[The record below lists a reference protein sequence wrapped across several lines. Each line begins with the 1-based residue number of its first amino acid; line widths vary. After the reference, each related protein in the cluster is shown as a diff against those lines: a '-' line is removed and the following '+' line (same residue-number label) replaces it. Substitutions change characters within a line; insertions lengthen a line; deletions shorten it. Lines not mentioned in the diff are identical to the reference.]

1 MQQQERLAEF
11 KKSVQNKFNVY
22 NSLFLNL
29 PYKNIENVG
38 MLIPLLLNQSEKGL
52 SNGLNPKEIL
62 ENFFENFV
70 EIKSEKEQIDFM
82 FRIIQYVERQVVLY
96 DSVEDA
102 AFPKLQKHSSSLS
115 LKDYFQL
122 VEKNNSWYT
131 IWDKLSTFSARIV
144 LTAHPTQFYTP
155 AVLDIITN
163 LRTLI
168 LEDKIDEIDVGL
180 QQLGLTSLINAK
192 KPTPLDEAKNI
203 IYTLRNVYYDAIGD
217 MYAYIKGSVGDK
229 EFVNHDIVKL
239 GFWPGG
245 DRDGNPFVTSDI
257 TRDVMNELRLTLMK
271 CYYNELKGL
280 LHKLTFKDVQ
290 EPLQKL
296 RSNLY
301 IAMFDSLKDIGYE
314 DLIIPLEEIR
324 QILIEKYQ
332 SLYLKDLERFIDKV
346 KIFKVHFA
354 TIDIRQDHSMHTK
367 VMVEVLKKHEFIKE
381 DLNELSKERL
391 IEILLHENFQLDPND
406 YEEEIVKDTIK
417 NILQLQTIQDKNGEE
432 GCNRYII
439 SNSEDIFS
447 ILFVYALFR
456 WCGWADKKITFDIV
470 PLFET
475 MNGMDS
481 AQETMRFMFNLPEYR
496 LHVQNRNNKQT
507 IMLGFSDGTKDG
519 GYLKAN
525 WSILKT
531 KEELSAVCD
540 ENEIAAIFF
549 DGRGGPPARGGG
561 KTHRF
566 YAAQTKEV
574 ANNEIQLT
582 IQGQTITS
590 TYGTKEQFI
599 YNSEQLLTA
608 GLSNTILGKEIS
620 ISKSDR
626 ILVEE
631 LSELSF
637 EKYDELKHHD
647 KFMPYLENMSTLKYY
662 TKANIGSRPG
672 KRGNKAKLEL
682 SDLRAISFV
691 GSWSQLK
698 QNVPGYYGI
707 GTALKTLEDDGRF
720 EEAKKLYEEVPFF
733 QALMLN
739 SMMSLSKCYFELT
752 SYMKE
757 NEEYGA
763 FWEILYT
770 EYILSKAMLLKLS
783 GMEILMEKE
792 AISRESIKIRENI
805 VLPLLVIQQY
815 ALQRIGEGTEFKELY
830 EKIVTRSLYGNINAS
845 RNSA

>member
-70 EIKSEKEQIDFM
+70 EIESEKEQIDFM

-102 AFPKLQKHSSSLS
+102 AFPKLHKHSSSLS
-115 LKDYFQL
+115 LREYFQL
-122 VEKNNSWYT
+122 VEKNNSWDT

-180 QQLGLTSLINAK
+180 QQLGLTSLINAT

-217 MYAYIKGSVGDK
+217 MYAYIKASVGSK
-229 EFVNHDIVKL
+229 QFENHDIVKL

-245 DRDGNPFVTSDI
+245 DRDGNPFVTADI

-271 CYYNELKGL
+271 CYYNELKSL

-324 QILIEKYQ
+324 LILIEKYQ
-332 SLYLKDLERFIDKV
+332 GLYLKDLERFIDKV

-367 VMVEVLKKHEFIKE
+367 VMVEVLKRKGFIKE
-381 DLNELSKERL
+381 DLSELSEKKL
-391 IEILLHENFQLDPND
+391 IGILLHENLQLDPND

-475 MNGMDS
+475 MNGMDN
-481 AQETMRFMFNLPEYR
+481 AQDTMRFLFDLVEYR
-496 LHVQNRNNKQT
+496 SHVKSRNNKQT

-540 ENEIAAIFF
+540 ENNIAAIFF

-620 ISKSDR
+620 ISESDR
-626 ILVEE
+626 KLVEE

-637 EKYDELKHHD
+637 KKYDELKHHD

-707 GTALKTLEDDGRF
+707 GTALKSLEDDGRF
-720 EEAKKLYEEVPFF
+720 EEVKKLYEEVPFF
-733 QALMLN
+733 QALMMN

-763 FWEILYT
+763 FWEILHA

>member
-52 SNGLNPKEIL
+52 SEGLNPKEIL

-70 EIKSEKEQIDFM
+70 EIESEKEQLDFM

-102 AFPKLQKHSSSLS
+102 AFPKLHKHSSSLS
-115 LKDYFQL
+115 LKDYFQF
-122 VEKNNSWYT
+122 VEKNNSWDT

-180 QQLGLTSLINAK
+180 QQLGLTSLINAT

-203 IYTLRNVYYDAIGD
+203 IYTLRHVYYDAIGD
-217 MYAYIKGSVGDK
+217 MYAYIKGSVGSK
-229 EFVNHDIVKL
+229 SFENHDIVKL

-245 DRDGNPFVTSDI
+245 DRDGNPFVTADI
-257 TRDVMNELRLTLMK
+257 TKDVMNELRLTLMK
-271 CYYNELKGL
+271 CYYNDLKGL
-280 LHKLTFKDVQ
+280 VHKLTFKDVQ
-290 EPLQKL
+290 APLQKL

-301 IAMFDSLKDIGYE
+301 TAMFDSSKDIGYD
-314 DLIIPLEEIR
+314 DLILPLQQIR
-324 QILIEKYQ
+324 LILIEKYQ
-332 SLYLKDLERFIDKV
+332 SLYLRDLEKFIDKV

-367 VMVEVLKKHEFIKE
+367 VMTDVLKKNGLIKE
-381 DLNELSKERL
+381 DLSELSEEKL
-391 IEILLHENFQLDPND
+391 INILLNENLQLVADD
-406 YEEEIVKDTIK
+406 YEEDIVKDTIK

-439 SNSEDIFS
+439 SNSEDVFS

-456 WCGWADKKITFDIV
+456 WCGWANKEITFDIV

-475 MNGMDS
+475 MKGMDN
-481 AQETMRFMFNLPEYR
+481 AQATMQFLFNLPEYKA
-496 LHVQNRNNKQT
+496 HVTNRNNKQS

-531 KEELSAVCD
+531 KEELSEVCD
-540 ENEIAAIFF
+540 EHDIAAIFF

-566 YAAQTKEV
+566 YAAQTNKV

-608 GLSNTILGKEIS
+608 GLSNTILEKEII
-620 ISKSDR
+620 ISDADR
-626 ILVEE
+626 ALIEE
-631 LSELSF
+631 MSEMSF
-637 EKYDELKHHD
+637 KKYDDLKHHD

-707 GTALKTLEDDGRF
+707 GTALKNLEDDGRF
-720 EEAKKLYEEVPFF
+720 DEAKRIYEEVPFF
-733 QALMLN
+733 QALMMN
-739 SMMSLSKCYFELT
+739 SMMSLTKCYFELT

-763 FWEILYT
+763 FWEILHA
-770 EYILSKAMLLKLS
+770 EYQLSKAMLLKLS
-783 GMEILMEKE
+783 GMDILMQKE

-815 ALQRIGEGTEFKELY
+815 ALQRIGEGTEYKELY

>member
-70 EIKSEKEQIDFM
+70 EIESEKDQIDFM

-102 AFPKLQKHSSSLS
+102 AFPKLHKHSSSLS

-122 VEKNNSWYT
+122 VEKNNSWDT

-217 MYAYIKGSVGDK
+217 MYANIKGSVGSK
-229 EFVNHDIVKL
+229 QFENHDIVKL

-245 DRDGNPFVTSDI
+245 DRDGNPFVTADI

-271 CYYNELKGL
+271 CYYNELKSL

-324 QILIEKYQ
+324 RILIEKYQ

-367 VMVEVLKKHEFIKE
+367 VMVEVLKKKEFIKE
-381 DLNELSKERL
+381 DLSELSEERL
-391 IEILLHENFQLDPND
+391 IDILLHENFQLDPWD
-406 YEEEIVKDTIK
+406 YDEEIVKDTIK
-417 NILQLQTIQDKNGEE
+417 NIFQLQTIQEKNGEE

-439 SNSEDIFS
+439 SNSEDVFS

-475 MNGMDS
+475 MKGMDS
-481 AQETMRFMFNLPEYR
+481 AQATMRFMFNLPEYR
-496 LHVQNRNNKQT
+496 SHVQNRNNKQT

-531 KEELSAVCD
+531 KEELSKVCD
-540 ENEIAAIFF
+540 ENNIAAIFF

-620 ISKSDR
+620 ISESDR
-626 ILVEE
+626 KLVEE

-637 EKYDELKHHD
+637 KKYDELKHHD

-720 EEAKKLYEEVPFF
+720 EEAQKLYEEVPFF
-733 QALMLN
+733 QALMMN

-763 FWEILYT
+763 FWEILHA
-770 EYILSKAMLLKLS
+770 EYILSKDMLLKLS
-783 GMEILMEKE
+783 GMKILMEKE

-815 ALQRIGEGTEFKELY
+815 ALQKIGEVTEFKELY

>member
-38 MLIPLLLNQSEKGL
+38 MLIPLLLSQSEKGL

-70 EIKSEKEQIDFM
+70 EIKSEKDQIDFM

-102 AFPKLQKHSSSLS
+102 AFPKLHKHSSSLS

-122 VEKNNSWYT
+122 VEKNNSWDT
-131 IWDKLSTFSARIV
+131 IWDKLSNFSARIV

-203 IYTLRNVYYDAIGD
+203 IYTLRHVYYDAIGD
-217 MYAYIKGSVGDK
+217 MYAYIKGSVGANAF
-229 EFVNHDIVKL
+229 ENHDIVKL

-245 DRDGNPFVTSDI
+245 DRDGNPFVTADI

-301 IAMFDSLKDIGYE
+301 IAMFDSSKDIGYE
-314 DLIIPLEEIR
+314 DLIVPLGEIR
-324 QILIEKYQ
+324 TILIEKYQ
-332 SLYLKDLERFIDKV
+332 GLYLKDLDRFIDKV

-367 VMVEVLKKHEFIKE
+367 VMIEVLKKNGFIE
-381 DLNELSKERL
+381 EELNELSEERL
-391 IEILLHENFQLDPND
+391 IDILLHENLELVPND
-406 YEEEIVKDTIK
+406 YDEEIVKDTIK
-417 NILQLQTIQDKNGEE
+417 NILQLKTIQDKNGEE

-456 WCGWADKKITFDIV
+456 WCGWADKEITFDIV

-475 MNGMDS
+475 MNGMDN
-481 AQETMRFMFNLPEYR
+481 AQATMQYLFKLPEYKAHLR
-496 LHVQNRNNKQT
+496 DRKKKQT

-531 KEELSAVCD
+531 KEALSEVCD
-540 ENEIAAIFF
+540 EHGIAAIFF

-566 YAAQTKEV
+566 YAAQTNKV

-608 GLSNTILGKEIS
+608 GLSNTILDKKIVIS
-620 ISKSDR
+620 DTDR
-626 ILVEE
+626 KLIEE
-631 LSELSF
+631 LSEMSF
-637 EKYDELKHHD
+637 KKYDDLKHHD

-707 GTALKTLEDDGRF
+707 GTALKTLESEGRF
-720 EEAKKLYEEVPFF
+720 AEAQKLYEEVPFF
-733 QALMLN
+733 QALMMN

-757 NEEYGA
+757 NDEYGA
-763 FWEILYT
+763 FWEILHE
-770 EYILSKAMLLKLS
+770 EYELSKAMLLKLS
-783 GMEILMEKE
+783 GMNILMEKE

-815 ALQRIGEGTEFKELY
+815 ALQRIGEGTDFKELY

>member
-1 MQQQERLAEF
+1 MQQKERLAEF

-29 PYKNIENVG
+29 PYENIENVG

-70 EIKSEKEQIDFM
+70 DTKSEKEQIDFM

-102 AFPKLQKHSSSLS
+102 AFPKLHKHSSSLS

-122 VEKNNSWYT
+122 VEKNNAWDT

-203 IYTLRNVYYDAIGD
+203 IYTLRHVYYDAIGD
-217 MYAYIKGSVGDK
+217 MYAYIKGSVGAK
-229 EFVNHDIVKL
+229 KFENHDIVKL

-245 DRDGNPFVTSDI
+245 DRDGNPFVTADI
-257 TRDVMNELRLTLMK
+257 TKDVMNELRLTLMK
-271 CYYNELKGL
+271 CYYNDLKGL
-280 LHKLTFKDVQ
+280 LHKLTFKAVQ
-290 EPLQKL
+290 EPLHKL

-301 IAMFDSLKDIGYE
+301 IAMFDSTKDIGYD
-314 DLIIPLEEIR
+314 DLIVPLEEIR
-324 QILIEKYQ
+324 AILIDKYQ
-332 SLYLKDLERFIDKV
+332 SLYLSDLNRFIDKV

-367 VMVEVLKKHEFIKE
+367 VMTEVLKKHGLIKT
-381 DLNELSKERL
+381 ELSELSQDRL
-391 IEILLHENFQLDPND
+391 IDILLHEDLQLTAND
-406 YEEEIVKDTIK
+406 YDEEIVKDTIK
-417 NILQLQTIQDKNGEE
+417 NIWQLQTIQEKNGEE

-439 SNSEDIFS
+439 SNSEDVFS

-456 WCGWADKKITFDIV
+456 WCGWSGKNITFDIV

-475 MNGMDS
+475 MNGMDN
-481 AQETMRFMFNLPEYR
+481 AEATMQFLFNLPEYKTH
-496 LHVQNRNNKQT
+496 LKNRNKKQT

-531 KEELSAVCD
+531 KESLSAVCE
-540 ENEIAAIFF
+540 ENDIAAIFF

-566 YAAQTKEV
+566 YAAQTNKV

-608 GLSNTILGKEIS
+608 GLSNTILGKEIT
-620 ISKSDR
+620 ISDADR
-626 ILVEE
+626 TLIEE

-637 EKYDELKHHD
+637 KKYDALKHHD

-707 GTALKTLEDDGRF
+707 GSALKTLEDDGRF
-720 EEAKKLYEEVPFF
+720 EEAKRLYDQVPFF
-733 QALMLN
+733 QALMMN

-763 FWEILYT
+763 FWDILHA
-770 EYILSKAMLLKLS
+770 EYELSKAMLLKLS

-792 AISRESIKIRENI
+792 AISRESINIRENI

-815 ALQRIGEGTEFKELY
+815 ALQRIGEGTEYKELY